1 MGLVSIISLSI
12 IGLIIKDVTGL
23 PCLTDES
30 KTKFEATR
38 KALKYLQ
45 TSVDNR
51 IRTLQNDIKSKVKK
65 IDDDMGSLVSDFQ
78 KRQWKKYNSDC
89 YYYGSDTLSWFKAE
103 QRCKQIG
110 GHLAKIDDE
119 AENKWVKD
127 NRSKKDNYW
136 IGLTDLKE
144 GEWRWSYDQTLAKY

>member
-78 KRQWKKYNSDC
+78 SKYSAFLVF
-89 YYYGSDTLSWFKAE
+89 YIHIHRTL
-103 QRCKQIG
+103 
-110 GHLAKIDDE
+110 
-119 AENKWVKD
+119 
-127 NRSKKDNYW
+127 
-136 IGLTDLKE
+136 
-144 GEWRWSYDQTLAKY
+144 TL